1 MGMGGGNHFGTRG
14 MNSGMDRER
23 RSIDR
28 LIPLDHLALFV
39 NQDQVRNPKLSEVE
53 AKGIDPETF
62 RVLGVAD
69 GDMAGNALVKT
80 EPGEQAE
87 RGGEPLLAMAALFL
101 EGGKSRGRREVFGSS
116 RSFSH
121 MVKSIESH
129 SVHSPGF
136 RYCYTRGPQ
145 LSLLAGKGVVC
156 LQGGD
161 RII

>member
-1 MGMGGGNHFGTRG
+1 MGVGGGNHFGTRS
-14 MNSGMDRER
+14 MDTGMDRKR
-23 RSIDR
+23 RGIDW

-39 NQDQVRNPKLSEVE
+39 NQDQVRNPNLSEVE
-53 AKGIDPETF
+53 AKGIDPETI

-87 RGGEPLLAMAALFL
+87 RGGEPLLAVAALFL
-101 EGGKSRGRREVFGSS
+101 EGGKRRGRREVLRSS
-116 RSFSH
+116 RSFGH
-121 MVKSIESH
+121 AVKSIESH

-136 RYCYTRGPQ
+136 RYCYTRGHK
-145 LSLLAGKGVVC
+145 LSLPAGKGVVC
-156 LQGGD
+156 LQGGG